1 MFEGFDFSSFWED
14 SLYAQKEYV
23 GDALDEEMIRQAEE
37 ELGYKLPASYLFLL
51 KQQNGGIPNKCVF
64 PLAKPRD
71 YDDSVVI
78 TGLYGIDRK
87 KPYSLCG
94 EFGNELWLEEWQY
107 PAIGVAVCGTIT
119 GGHDMVF
126 LDYRECG
133 NCGEPKVSWVIL
145 LDEEEEDYEI
155 VPLAE
160 NFEAFICGLMEGGT
174 FL

>member
-1 MFEGFDFSSFWED
+1 MFEGFDFASFWNNCQ
-14 SLYAQKEYV
+14 YAQKNYV
-23 GDALDEEMIRQAEE
+23 GDALNEAMIRQAEE
-37 ELGYKLPASYLFLL
+37 ELGYKLPESYLFLL

-64 PLAKPRD
+64 SLPEPRD
-71 YDDSVVI
+71 YDDEVVI
-78 TGLYGIDRK
+78 TGLFGIDRK

-107 PAIGVAVCGTIT
+107 PAIGVAICETIT

-133 NCGEPKVSWVIL
+133 NRGEPKVSWVIM
-145 LDEEEEDYEI
+145 LDGEEEEYEI

-160 NFEAFICGLMEGGT
+160 NFEAFVRGLTDEED
-174 FL
+174 